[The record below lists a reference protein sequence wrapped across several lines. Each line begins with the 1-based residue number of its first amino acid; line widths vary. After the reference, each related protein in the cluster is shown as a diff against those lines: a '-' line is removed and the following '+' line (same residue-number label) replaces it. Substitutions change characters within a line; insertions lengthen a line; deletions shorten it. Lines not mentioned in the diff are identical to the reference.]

1 MLGVAGAIQRAVTPH
16 EVQTAYLESIPSV
29 IDARGYGIY
38 VLDPDSRQPIDVV
51 ADVPDAFLQRY
62 EDEGRRDDPVLQGAI
77 ATMAPVDS
85 ANLPKGMCW
94 TTSAVFSVL
103 QAAGFRHS
111 LEAPVIIDG
120 DVRATL
126 NMVRREDD
134 APFGQHDRQAMA
146 LVADQVGAALARSE
160 RFDQVERDTLLLTD
174 ALDAA
179 PEAVVIMTADGDMIF
194 HNRMADRLVPGS
206 STTYL
211 ERVEPLLDAALEE
224 IRSGAKRVV
233 STVDRG
239 RLHAAPPPSPL
250 APGRTGSSHPGPGTL
265 APPGPD
271 DDTPLAL
278 KGVRLRGSHNAV
290 VFFVSHRPSGT
301 KGPPSAGVPLS
312 PREWSIANL
321 VSRGLTNRQIAE
333 LSYVSE
339 NTVKQHLKRIFT
351 KLEVSSRAQLVQ
363 ALWAASSTSGR
374 YDQD

>member
-16 EVQTAYLESIPSV
+16 EVQTAYLASIPSV
-29 IDARGYGIY
+29 IEAGGHGIY
-38 VLDPDSRQPIDVV
+38 VLDPKSRRPLDVV
-51 ADVPDAFLQRY
+51 ATVPDSFLQRY
-62 EDEGRRDDPVLQGAI
+62 EDEGRSDDPVLKGAI
-77 ATMAPVDS
+77 ATKEPVDS

-94 TTSAVFSVL
+94 TTSAVFPVL

-111 LEAPVIIDG
+111 LEAPVIVNG
-120 DVRATL
+120 EVRATL
-126 NMVRREDD
+126 NMVRRADD
-134 APFGQHDRQAMA
+134 APFGEHDRLAMA
-146 LVADQVGAALARSE
+146 LVADQVGAALTRSE
-160 RFDQVERDTLLLTD
+160 RYDRVERDTLLLAD

-179 PEAVVIMTADGDMIF
+179 PQAVVVMTADGDLVF

-211 ERVEPLLDAALEE
+211 EKVEPMLDAALDE

-233 STVDRG
+233 TTFDRG
-239 RLHAAPPPSPL
+239 RADAD
-250 APGRTGSSHPGPGTL
+250 TL
-265 APPGPD
+265 PTADGV
-271 DDTPLAL
+271 PLAL

-290 VFFVSHRPSGT
+290 VFFISHRPGASSGLPS
-301 KGPPSAGVPLS
+301 GPIHLS

-333 LSYVSE
+333 LSFVSE

-363 ALWAASSTSGR
+363 TLWAANAPREGQIL
-374 YDQD
+374 D